1 MENDSGTTAPAFAT
15 LLQQRLTRRQL
26 LEAGVALAP
35 LAATTSLLF
44 SASEAVAKPST
55 APGFKPI
62 AATGADAVILPD
74 NYEYDLVVRWG
85 DSLFAS
91 TPDLDTSK
99 LASGALIAKDAA
111 AHQAGQFGFNCD
123 AIHFFPL
130 GGKSKGG
137 RDRGILC
144 VNNEYI
150 THELMH
156 ASAGNTLLE
165 FATLHPQSVA
175 LAKAAQGVSV
185 IEIVRE
191 KGAWKMVKN
200 SRFNRRITAET
211 PIDIGGPAR
220 GAALMKTNADKT
232 GTRVLGT
239 FANCAGGETPWGT
252 YLTAEENIQDYFG
265 NLDKLRR
272 QPQDHSRIVDAHS
285 RFRMNRRT
293 SLYAWE
299 AVDARFDLSQE
310 PNEPFRFGWIV
321 EIDPTDPRR
330 APIKRTALG
339 RFAHEGASP
348 VIAKNGHLAVYMGD
362 DDKFEFIY
370 KFVSTSRYDA
380 NNRAANRDLLD
391 SGILYAARFDA
402 DGKGAWLPLVFDER
416 GPLNA
421 AAGFNDQAEV
431 LIKARAAAHL
441 LGATPMDRPEDV
453 EANPA
458 TGRIYIA
465 CTRNENRTAEAAQ
478 SMYAGRVLNTGPDA
492 ANPRGANPW
501 GHIIE
506 VHETDDDHTSLTF
519 TWEVFLLAGDP
530 AGGKLLTEL
539 SEIQPGKI
547 DSATVYYGGYAKVSE
562 LSPIGSPDNI
572 GFDPAGNLWIV
583 SDGTQ
588 PHDHNNGC
596 WVCPTT
602 GPDRGKLQQFLSAP
616 IGAEVC
622 GCQFSPD
629 GETLFISIQHPGE
642 GGTVEAP
649 KSHWPDGP
657 GKQPRPSVIAIRKK
671 GGGLIGT

>member
-1 MENDSGTTAPAFAT
+1 MDKTPAFAT

-26 LEAGVALAP
+26 LEAGATLVP
-35 LAATTSLLF
+35 LAAGSSLLICAD
-44 SASEAVAKPST
+44 ASAKPKL
-55 APGFKPI
+55 AANLGFRPI
-62 AATGADAVILPD
+62 AATGEDAVVLPD
-74 NYEYDLVVRWG
+74 DYEYDIVARWG
-85 DSLFAS
+85 DSMFAS
-91 TPDLDTSK
+91 TPDLDTGR
-99 LASGALIAKDAA
+99 LADGALIGKDAA
-111 AHQAGQFGFNCD
+111 VHQAGQFGFNCD
-123 AIHFFPL
+123 AIHFFPFA
-130 GGKSKGG
+130 GK

-150 THELMH
+150 SHELMH
-156 ASAGNTLLE
+156 ASAGNTVLE
-165 FATLHPQSVA
+165 FAVLHPQSVA

-185 IEIVRE
+185 IEIVR
-191 KGAWKMVKN
+191 GNSGWKMVKS

-211 PIDIGGPAR
+211 PMDVGGPAR
-220 GAALMKTNADKT
+220 GAALMKTRADPT
-232 GTRVLGT
+232 GTAVLGT

-272 QPQDHSRIVDAHS
+272 QSQDTARVIEAHS

-299 AVDARFDLSQE
+299 AVDPRFDLSQE

-330 APIKRTALG
+330 APVKRTALG

-348 VIAKNGHLAVYMGD
+348 VIAKNGRLAVYMGD

-370 KFVSTSRYDA
+370 KFVSAAQYDA
-380 NNRAANRDLLD
+380 KNRAANRDLLD
-391 SGILYAARFDA
+391 TGVLYAARFDA
-402 DGKGAWLPLVFDER
+402 NGKGEWLPLVFDER

-453 EANPA
+453 EANPV

-478 SMYAGRVLNTGPDA
+478 TMYAGRVLTTGPDA

-506 VHETDDDHTSLTF
+506 VHEDGDDHTSLTF
-519 TWEVFLLAGDP
+519 AWEVFLLAGDP
-530 AGGKLLTEL
+530 AGGKLLTDL
-539 SEIQPGKI
+539 RDIQPGKL
-547 DSATVYYGGYAKVSE
+547 DSSSVYYGGYAKVSE
-562 LSPIGSPDNI
+562 LSPIGSPDNV

-588 PHDHNNGC
+588 PNKDHNNGC
-596 WVCPTT
+596 WVCPTS
-602 GPDRGKLQQFLSAP
+602 GPDRGRLQQFLSAP
-616 IGAEVC
+616 KGAEVC

-642 GGTVEAP
+642 GGSVEKP
-649 KSHWPDGP
+649 ISCWPDGK
-657 GKQPRPSVIAIRKK
+657 GNQPRPSVIAIRKK